1 MRRVLLFIVVLT
13 LAAGASIVA
22 FQMVRDRDYR
32 ALLVRG
38 DAALRGDQVVPA
50 IEAYSGAATLRP
62 DSMLPRLRRGEAYQ
76 RRGDFDAAIRDFRDA
91 ANLDAA
97 ATRPREDLGDALYQL
112 QRYQRAANATSVN
125 SDTLTLFGRAL
136 LRDGQVERAEQVLQ
150 VATSRYPVDPMSFAY
165 YATAAERQKHLD
177 AARQALIDLVAL
189 QGDDENLVERSTR
202 IASLSMRLNDPAAG
216 ARWYQKAVDAG
227 GTDAR
232 LLKALADAQ
241 AKAGLQLPGPP
252 ASDR

>member
-76 RRGDFDAAIRDFRDA
+76 RRGDFDAAIRGFRDPS
-91 ANLDAA
+91 NLHAA
-97 ATRPREDLGDALYQL
+97 ATRPREAL
-112 QRYQRAANATSVN
+112 
-125 SDTLTLFGRAL
+125 
-136 LRDGQVERAEQVLQ
+136 
-150 VATSRYPVDPMSFAY
+150 
-165 YATAAERQKHLD
+165 
-177 AARQALIDLVAL
+177 RQAL
-189 QGDDENLVERSTR
+189 
-202 IASLSMRLNDPAAG
+202 
-216 ARWYQKAVDAG
+216 
-227 GTDAR
+227 
-232 LLKALADAQ
+232 
-241 AKAGLQLPGPP
+241 
-252 ASDR
+252 